1 MESNTMPISAK
12 AEKIALE
19 PILQDVAQQGYSF
32 LKTDYTIELARA
44 ARDEY
49 YSLFQNFPASSKG
62 FVYSDLL
69 KSPIRKKNIS
79 SSTGVG
85 ETYAQ
90 VLQSTYFHESYPNP
104 VLSELIQLLI
114 TLRNRVTNAAADFGN
129 NPQQDG
135 MWNACRIHHYPQG
148 GSFFLGNR
156 DKHFPAILGER
167 GYIQIL
173 YLISEKGVDF
183 QTGGGFIGD
192 LNGNRI
198 DTEEAA
204 GMGALVFFDS
214 RILHG
219 VADVDPLEDF
229 SLERKTGRLA
239 ALANLYEYRDN
250 P

>member
-1 MESNTMPISAK
+1 MTIK
-12 AEKIALE
+12 AGDIAIE
-19 PILQDVAQQGYSF
+19 PIIADVAKQGFSF
-32 LKTDYTIELARA
+32 LKNDYTVQLAHAARA
-44 ARDEY
+44 EY
-49 YSLFQNFPASSKG
+49 HSLFQQFPASSKG
-62 FVYSDLL
+62 FAYADLV

-85 ETYAQ
+85 EPYAQ
-90 VLQSTYFHESYPNP
+90 VMQSTYFHESYPNP
-104 VLSELIQLLI
+104 VILELFQLI
-114 TLRNRVTNAAADFGN
+114 TTLRNQVTGAPADFGRD
-129 NPQQDG
+129 PVKDG

-148 GSFFLGNR
+148 GSFIVGHR
-156 DKHFPAILGER
+156 DGHFPAILGDR

-192 LNGNRI
+192 LNGNKI
-198 DTEEAA
+198 DTETAA

-239 ALANLYEYRDN
+239 ALANLYEYRGN
-250 P
+250 